1 MSLRHLK
8 ADIEQMI
15 ELSAEIAEL
24 KRDLLGHN
32 NAIDARYDERVCI
45 VIKKMLDSK
54 IERLNALKLKWL
66 E

>member
-15 ELSAEIAEL
+15 ELSAEIAGL
-24 KRDLLGHN
+24 KRDLLEHS

-45 VIKKMLDSK
+45 AIKDMLNYK